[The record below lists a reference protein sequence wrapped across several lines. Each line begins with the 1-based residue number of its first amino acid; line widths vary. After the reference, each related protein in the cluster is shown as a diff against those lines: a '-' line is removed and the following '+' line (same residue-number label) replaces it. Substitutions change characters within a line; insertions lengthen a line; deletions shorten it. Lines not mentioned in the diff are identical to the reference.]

1 MNPLAVRLHLL
12 LRVTHAQWGVEIPA
26 GDLVE
31 ADRGE
36 YHELSPGGVLG
47 FVPGASGLYVMA
59 AWPPD
64 EMRQAA
70 FTAHRLLSAK
80 LREVGRT
87 LHVVYPR
94 NFASVKLTRKM
105 GAVPLGYD
113 PDGFVHYELLSERF
127 PHGQE
132 VPPGRA

>member
-1 MNPLAVRLHLL
+1 MNPLALRLHGMLSAVH
-12 LRVTHAQWGVEIPA
+12 RQWGV
-26 GDLVE
+26 DLPVDLMAAE
-31 ADRGE
+31 EGE
-36 YHELSPGGVLG
+36 YHPLADTGVLA
-47 FVPGASGLYVMA
+47 FIPGASGIYVLA
-59 AWPPD
+59 AWVPD
-64 EMRQAA
+64 EMARASLE
-70 FTAHRLLSAK
+70 AHRLLSAK
-80 LREVGRT
+80 LKQVGRT

-105 GAVPLGYD
+105 GAVPLGVD